1 MEKKPKNLPLVFK
14 VRDPDPDDRYADIH
28 EHLPQPPALLLIV
41 GSVKQGK
48 CLFEYS
54 LVETTEGKKYIKN
67 VVVGDKVLSD
77 NGFVEVEEVFK
88 QDKKECYKIILDNDF
103 ELILTEDHKLHTIN
117 GMKPMKD
124 CDNEMIITKNGM
136 KKIKYKEYY
145 GCVECYDISV
155 KNENHRFYCNDI
167 SVSNSNL
174 LVNLLCNPD
183 MYKDKFDIVKIIS
196 NTLNADPKGK
206 LMNKYFDC
214 EDHYND
220 EMITDLIESQKKY
233 EDFERPT
240 VALVLDDIL
249 TKDFKKTNAVSFL
262 ATRFRHYG
270 IGLLAFTTQS
280 FRAVSGL
287 IRNNSSD
294 VIIMRQ
300 QNNKELEKINE
311 EYGDMFSGIFMDLY
325 KKAIEDAPYS
335 FLYLDLSQNP
345 ARAYIRFETPI
356 ADGDKKLY

>member
-1 MEKKPKNLPLVFK
+1 MDKPAPKVFK
-14 VRDPDPDDRYADIH
+14 VKDPDPDDKFSDIH
-28 EHLPQPPALLLIV
+28 PHLPQPPSLLLIV

-54 LVETTEGKKYIKN
+54 LVETEEGNKYIKN
-67 VVVGDKVLSD
+67 VKVGDKVLSD

-145 GCVECYDISV
+145 GKVECYDISV
-155 KNENHRFYCNDI
+155 KNENHRFYCNNI

-206 LMNKYFDC
+206 LMNKYFEC
-214 EDHYND
+214 EDHYTD
-220 EMITDLIESQKKY
+220 EMVTDIIESQKKY
-233 EDFERPT
+233 EDFERPSI
-240 VALVLDDIL
+240 ALILDDIL

-270 IGLLAFTTQS
+270 IGST
-280 FRAVSGL
+280 
-287 IRNNSSD
+287 
-294 VIIMRQ
+294 
-300 QNNKELEKINE
+300 
-311 EYGDMFSGIFMDLY
+311 
-325 KKAIEDAPYS
+325 
-335 FLYLDLSQNP
+335 
-345 ARAYIRFETPI
+345 
-356 ADGDKKLY
+356 